1 MTHDL
6 PWVGNNIPVFLILSL
21 PDARKSNTA
30 AGFYVKI
37 SSRRC
42 AANYWDSTLGYR
54 YYQAEKPVREQADA
68 EGHAVR
74 AMYLYSGMADV
85 ALRTGDE
92 ERAAA
97 CRLLWESATKRRMY
111 ITGGLGSS
119 EYGEAFTFDYDL
131 PNDTCYP
138 ETCAALW
145 SIAWRKRTTVRICIP
160 CILRGN
166 LRSAGSG
173 REAFWAAS

>member
-1 MTHDL
+1 MRHRDIVLTHDL
-6 PWVGNNIPVFLILSL
+6 PWVGNNIPVFLIFTL

-92 ERAAA
+92 E
-97 CRLLWESATKRRMY
+97 LLEV
-111 ITGGLGSS
+111 IT
-119 EYGEAFTFDYDL
+119 
-131 PNDTCYP
+131 
-138 ETCAALW
+138 AL
-145 SIAWRKRTTVRICIP
+145 
-160 CILRGN
+160 L
-166 LRSAGSG
+166 
-173 REAFWAAS
+173 